1 MKKEKLN
8 DHEFRLLQKF
18 FTFAAALFHTE
29 PACCTVTLN
38 GSKATVVKTD
48 ADTGSYSGTLDHHNV
63 LALEQVLHARR
74 PVRLPHHRVT

>member
-8 DHEFRLLQKF
+8 NHEFRLLQKF
-18 FTFAAALFHTE
+18 LTFAAALFHKE

-48 ADTGSYSGTLDHHNV
+48 ADTGSCSGTLDHHNV
-63 LALEQVLHARR
+63 LALEQVLHAHR